1 MLSVGFAGKSTHKS
15 FPRQENVAGKNIQ
28 STEKKRPSRLGKFKL
43 RLRLY
48 KRRLRLYKRRLRF
61 YKRKVRFYKLR
72 LRLNF
77 PSNFGKFS

>member
-43 RLRLY
+43 RLRF
-48 KRRLRLYKRRLRF
+48 YKRRLRF